1 MKYTT
6 TILFTAISLLLV
18 GGCATVRHPPSAAD
32 VQTHD
37 KDKPAPPCHQPN
49 QAETEIPTPA
59 VVLQTVPGQN
69 NDLEAAVELSD
80 DLESTPDSGA
90 LMSVNPQEVTRGT
103 SPILSEDKIGGPTH
117 ESKIQPVL
125 DEAIEHCQLS
135 QEFWQAGELEKAL
148 DALDLA
154 YGLILKV
161 DTEDNPKLIQQKED
175 LRYTIS
181 RRILE
186 IYASRHIVVNGQH
199 NAIPLVMNPHI
210 QREIKLFT
218 GKEKKFITSS
228 YRRSGAF
235 RPFIIQALRENG
247 LPEAL
252 SWLPLIESG
261 FKVRAFSKA
270 RALGLWQF
278 IPSTG
283 YKFGLKRD
291 VYIDERLDPVKATYA
306 AINYLKELHGIFGD
320 WTTALAAYNCGEG
333 RVLRVIRSQNI
344 NYLDNFWDL
353 YERLPLETARYV
365 PRFLATLHILRDPA
379 KYGFNDLSLDTP
391 PSFEVVTINRQV
403 HLNNV
408 AANIGVPKQVLKD
421 LNPELRHGIVPKDP
435 YPLRIP
441 TGKSELLLA
450 KIDQIPL
457 SSPPQRAYALHRV
470 RKGET
475 LSGIAKRYR
484 SSVSRIKR
492 ANNLRSDRIV
502 AGKKLKIPQRGTVLA
517 STTPSAWRSKNRP
530 SFHKVKRGDSL
541 WIIARRYG
549 TTTKK
554 IQALNDLKS
563 TRLHIGQVL
572 KISESNV
579 PATEKGTK
587 TYVVQ
592 KGDSPYTIAQKYN
605 TSLEQ
610 LLNLN
615 QLTTRSRIY
624 PGQEIYVE

>member
-1 MKYTT
+1 MKPLYT
-6 TILFTAISLLLV
+6 IVFTALTLILV
-18 GGCATVRHPPSAAD
+18 VGCSTVPHPPSA
-32 VQTHD
+32 VGVVTHD
-37 KDKPAPPCHQPN
+37 NDPPAPPSGSANLP
-49 QAETEIPTPA
+49 ETQIPTP
-59 VVLQTVPGQN
+59 VDNLPVGPVHDN
-69 NDLEAAVELSD
+69 ELEATVELSD
-80 DLESTPDSGA
+80 HDENTPDSSTLIPDNA
-90 LMSVNPQEVTRGT
+90 QADARSTP
-103 SPILSEDKIGGPTH
+103 SILPEDKIAGSTH

-210 QREIKLFT
+210 EREIKLLT
-218 GKEKKFITSS
+218 GKERKFVINS
-228 YRRSGAF
+228 YKRSGAF
-235 RPFIIQALRENG
+235 RPFIIKMLHENG

-291 VYIDERLDPVKATYA
+291 VYIDERLDPVKATHA

-365 PRFLATLHILRDPA
+365 PRFLATLHILNDPA
-379 KYGFNDLSLDTP
+379 KYGFNDLILDTP
-391 PSFEVVTINRQV
+391 PSFEEVTINRQV

-408 AANIGVPKQVLKD
+408 ATNIGVPKQVIRD
-421 LNPELRHGIVPKDP
+421 LNPELRHGILPKDP
-435 YPLRIP
+435 YSLRIP

-492 ANNLRSDRIV
+492 ANNMRSDRIV

-517 STTPSAWRSKNRP
+517 STPTSAWRSQHRP

-554 IQALNDLKS
+554 IQVLNNLNS

-572 KISESNV
+572 KISGPQAPSL
-579 PATEKGTK
+579 EKGTK

-615 QLTTRSRIY
+615 QLTTQSRIY
-624 PGQEIYVE
+624 PGQKIYVE